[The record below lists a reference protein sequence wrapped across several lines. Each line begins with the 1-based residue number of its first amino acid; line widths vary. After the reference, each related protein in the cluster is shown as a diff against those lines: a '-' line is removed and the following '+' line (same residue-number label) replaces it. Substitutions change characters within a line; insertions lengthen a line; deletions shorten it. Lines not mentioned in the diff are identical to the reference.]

1 MNASSDRTDATALGS
16 YRMLDLSRLLPGPFA
31 SHILADMG
39 MEVVKVEEPE
49 PRYGMS
55 RDVLSPID
63 GTPEDEERHAAYN
76 ALARGKKSVAL
87 NLLNPDFRPRSQELF
102 YELAKGADVVLEGY
116 RPGVL
121 KWMGIDYETVR
132 AHNPGI
138 IYCSISGYG
147 QDGPYMQYPG
157 HDPQF
162 SAVAG
167 FAAQVADGG
176 TARGHGIPLADLT
189 GSMYAAISILAAVVE
204 RERTGEG
211 QYIDVSMLGAVMS
224 LATTDFS
231 TYFREGRLPAARRG
245 SLTYVRCQDG
255 KYVSL
260 GNAETIFWEN
270 FCRALGHEEWIALR
284 GSQGEEYEQMV
295 GEVEQ
300 IFLTRPRDEWL
311 ALLRDAETCIAPVHD
326 IPGAFADPQVRHIGM
341 ALELE
346 HPSEGEVMQ
355 LGFPVRFSRTPG
367 AFSSFAPVLG
377 QHTREVLRAAG
388 LAEAELDEL
397 EQSGITKSAVATGS
411 DSGTPRVPQ
420 A

>member
-1 MNASSDRTDATALGS
+1 
-16 YRMLDLSRLLPGPFA
+16 
-31 SHILADMG
+31 
-39 MEVVKVEEPE
+39 
-49 PRYGMS
+49 
-55 RDVLSPID
+55 
-63 GTPEDEERHAAYN
+63 
-76 ALARGKKSVAL
+76 
-87 NLLNPDFRPRSQELF
+87 
-102 YELAKGADVVLEGY
+102 
-116 RPGVL
+116 
-121 KWMGIDYETVR
+121 
-132 AHNPGI
+132 
-138 IYCSISGYG
+138 
-147 QDGPYMQYPG
+147 MQYPG

-189 GSMYAAISILAAVVE
+189 GSMYAAISILAALVE

-397 EQSGITKSAVATGS
+397 EQSGITKSGRRDGVGQRHPSSAASLDDRVHRPRASSISRLGTGVPQGSPLRASRTGS
-411 DSGTPRVPQ
+411 CPCPCPRNAGSRRAGDAAAPPDRSRDRSARWSRGCRPSARRRVRRCAAAPAGSPSGTSW
-420 A
+420 